1 MWQRQLQDAWHHGK
15 RTVGNMWN
23 HAVKWAGQI
32 DQAMNVSKR
41 MFSALHPAIEDMGGG
56 DINRVMVHGF
66 SQYDKGK
73 HDIIGHHNNVQ
84 ATLSRLRRAA
94 PEIDL

>member
-1 MWQRQLQDAWHHGK
+1 MWQRSLHDAWHHGK

-32 DQAMNVSKR
+32 DQAMSVSKR
-41 MFSALHPAIEDMGGG
+41 MFAALHPAIEDLGGG
-56 DINRVMVHGF
+56 DINRVMMHGF
-66 SQYDKGK
+66 KQYDQGR
-73 HDIIGHHNNVQ
+73 HDIVGLHNNVE

-94 PEIDL
+94 PEMDL